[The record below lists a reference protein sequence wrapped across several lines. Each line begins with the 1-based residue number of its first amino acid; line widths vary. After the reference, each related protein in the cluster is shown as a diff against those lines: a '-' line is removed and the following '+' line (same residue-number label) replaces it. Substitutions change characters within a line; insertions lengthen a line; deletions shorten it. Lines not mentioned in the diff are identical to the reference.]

1 MTPMRQRLASDQA
14 VFADLVCRLRQSRVR
29 RKSQETGGRRRA
41 TTARPDRGSRRWLFT
56 AWVGEPSF
64 DHVPQSPTLETTMM
78 LNPGQLN
85 ANHGIHGTWGHW
97 GQPAGLGV
105 GPVLSAYGNNGQ
117 GFGQGFGQQSYG
129 LQNFAGFNAPTQG
142 TSAIDDIADDIA
154 ERVAS
159 EIADQ
164 AATGAAALFQAQVPQ
179 AGGQSLGGLNVKRW
193 LNAARITDT
202 VHDPIKQSAHQL
214 CRQVVGHLL
223 NVLQAQWSGVG
234 QHGGHHGAQAFGA
247 PGQF

>member
-1 MTPMRQRLASDQA
+1 
-14 VFADLVCRLRQSRVR
+14 
-29 RKSQETGGRRRA
+29 
-41 TTARPDRGSRRWLFT
+41 
-56 AWVGEPSF
+56 
-64 DHVPQSPTLETTMM
+64 MM

-97 GQPAGLGV
+97 GQPAGLGI

-247 PGQF
+247 PGQFGGLAAPGLAAYGTGQPFGQPFGQQGQNVAQLAPVVAAILGMLQSQGQGLGQGPFGQAQYGVGGRVI